1 MIIQCV
7 KTDFIKQDDNIAITR
22 NDTLIGYGIVIAVL
36 EEHVLL
42 KIDDSASRSMSD
54 IFSQN
59 IDCSFT
65 FINQQFS
72 PKNAQSKEDC

>member
-7 KTDFIKQDDNIAITR
+7 KTDFFKQDDNIAITR
-22 NDTLIGYGIVIAVL
+22 NDTLIGYGTVLAVL
-36 EEHVLL
+36 DKHVLL
-42 KIDDSASRSMSD
+42 RIDDSASRSMSD
-54 IFSQN
+54 IFSEN

-72 PKNAQSKEDC
+72 PEKSQNKEDC